1 MMLSY
6 EVSIEVTSSFDFI
19 SETKYDMLLVR
30 DLLKVKV
37 FISLVKVEVRRRVA
51 S

>member
-1 MMLSY
+1 M
-6 EVSIEVTSSFDFI
+6 SSFIFI